1 MDAPNGAM
9 QQPAAPQQEM
19 PKKQQEGGMSIRE
32 RDNFS
37 MAPPMRMQ
45 NLVGQLQSEI
55 DSIMGAF
62 GSPFFSPFSSDL
74 GRPLQMMDRLA
85 PMMAPGGG
93 NMMAMDVTEDEKQ
106 FTIQAEV
113 PGFTKEDI
121 KVSLSPD
128 QMLTVSGSMKEE
140 DKGEEGGSRR
150 RILRMS
156 SFTRRLQLP
165 TDADMDNIK
174 ANTNHGVLTICVP
187 KTGKPAAQMRDIPV
201 E

>member
-1 MDAPNGAM
+1 MYIPHTSTPSSHM
-9 QQPAAPQQEM
+9 HLV
-19 PKKQQEGGMSIRE
+19 MSFVYMHLGCR
-32 RDNFS
+32 
-37 MAPPMRMQ
+37 RMQ

-85 PMMAPGGG
+85 PALMAPGGG

-121 KVSLSPD
+121 KVC
-128 QMLTVSGSMKEE
+128 VSNWHLFI
-140 DKGEEGGSRR
+140 R
-150 RILRMS
+150 
-156 SFTRRLQLP
+156 
-165 TDADMDNIK
+165 
-174 ANTNHGVLTICVP
+174 
-187 KTGKPAAQMRDIPV
+187 
-201 E
+201 